1 LVGKTRESL
10 PVRSHTASD
19 ALKAPAGTTVEL
31 LGWVSV
37 SNVVGGLV
45 FLRLR
50 DGSGYIQL
58 AAKKGSAPD
67 AAWEAARGVAVE
79 SAVYAKGA
87 TRDDPRAPGGK
98 EVSIRDFRIISPS
111 EQWPITESAIRS
123 SKALYDL
130 RHLALRGPKTAAVLK
145 IRSKVVDVTTQYF
158 FQRGYTLIQPPILV
172 KAAVEGG
179 STLFPVKYFDQTA
192 YLSQSAQLY
201 EEAAICS
208 FDRVFILQP
217 AFRAE
222 KSKTSRHLT
231 EFWMIEAELAFAG
244 LNDLMKVEEELVRS
258 IASGIKEGCKTELET
273 LGKTIK
279 VPEPPFP
286 KITYDEAIRIAAGK
300 GIHMEWGEDL
310 GTEAERVVSMEFNA
324 PVFVTGYP
332 VKARS
337 FYHVSDP
344 DKLEATMS
352 ADLLAPGGYGEIAT
366 GGQRIYQ
373 YDVLYKKVQDFG
385 IDPASMT
392 WYLEL
397 RKYGLPPHSGFGMGV
412 ERVMRWMLG
421 LKHIRTTSIFPRT
434 RNRLFP

>member
-1 LVGKTRESL
+1 
-10 PVRSHTASD
+10 
-19 ALKAPAGTTVEL
+19 VEL

-45 FLRLR
+45 FIRLR
-50 DGSGYIQL
+50 DGSGYVQL
-58 AAKKGSAPD
+58 AAKKGSAPES
-67 AAWEAARGVAVE
+67 AWEAAQKATVE
-79 SAVYAKGA
+79 SAVYAKGVV
-87 TRDDPRAPGGK
+87 RDDPRAPGGK
-98 EVSIRDFRIISPS
+98 EVSITDFRVISLS
-111 EQWPITESAIRS
+111 DQWPITKSAVRS
-123 SKALYDL
+123 PRALYDM
-130 RHLALRGPKTAAVLK
+130 RHLAIRGPKTSAVLK
-145 IRSKVVDVTTQYF
+145 IRSKVVDATTQYF
-158 FQRGYTLIQPPILV
+158 FKRGYVLIQPPILV

-231 EFWMIEAELAFAG
+231 EFWMIEAELAFTG
-244 LNDLMKVEEELVRS
+244 LEGLMKVEEELVHA
-258 IASGIKEGCKTELET
+258 IATAIRDGCAPELQT
-273 LGKTIK
+273 LGKSIK
-279 VPEPPFP
+279 VPEPPFDR
-286 KITYDEAIRIAAGK
+286 ITYDEALRISASK
-300 GIHMEWGEDL
+300 GIKLEWGEDL
-310 GTEAERVVSMEFNA
+310 GTEAEKFVSMEFEK

-344 DKLEATMS
+344 DRPEATMS
-352 ADLLAPGGYGEIAT
+352 ADLLAPAGYGEIAT
-366 GGQRIYQ
+366 GGQRIHE
-373 YDVLYKKVQDFG
+373 YDVLYRKVQEFG

-397 RKYGLPPHSGFGMGV
+397 RKYGLPPHAGFGMGV

-434 RNRLFP
+434 MNRLFP

>member
-1 LVGKTRESL
+1 MGKTKQSM
-10 PVRSHTASD
+10 PDRSHTASE
-19 ALKAPAGTTVEL
+19 ALKAHGGTTVEL

-58 AAKKGSAPD
+58 AAKKGAAPE
-67 AAWEAARGVAVE
+67 AAWEAARSATVE
-79 SAVYAKGA
+79 SAVYAKGVI
-87 TRDDPRAPGGK
+87 RDDPRAPGGK
-98 EVSIRDFRIISPS
+98 EVSVKDFKIISPS
-111 EQWPITESAIRS
+111 DQWPITRSALRS
-123 SKALYDL
+123 PRTLYDL
-130 RHLALRGPKTAAVLK
+130 RHLAIRGPKTSAILK

-158 FQRGYTLIQPPILV
+158 FQRDYTLIQPPILV

-208 FDRVFILQP
+208 FDKVFILQP

-231 EFWMIEAELAFAG
+231 EFWMIEAELAFTGLAG
-244 LNDLMKVEEELVRS
+244 LMKVEEELVHS
-258 IASGIKEGCKTELET
+258 ITSGVSEGCKAELET
-273 LGKTIK
+273 LGRAVK

-286 KITYDEAIRIAAGK
+286 KITYDEALRISEGK
-300 GIHMEWGEDL
+300 GIHVEWGEDL
-310 GTEAERVVSMEFNA
+310 GTDAERVVSMEFEA

-344 DKLEATMS
+344 DKPEATMS

-366 GGQRIYQ
+366 GGQRIHE
-373 YDVLYKKVQDFG
+373 YDVLYRKVKDFG

-397 RKYGLPPHSGFGMGV
+397 RKYGLPPHAGFGMGV

-434 RNRLFP
+434 MNRLYP

>member
-1 LVGKTRESL
+1 LVRMTKEAW
-10 PVRSHTASD
+10 PKRSHTAAE
-19 ALKAPAGTTVEL
+19 ALRAPAGTTVEL

-45 FLRLR
+45 FVRLR

-58 AAKKGSAPD
+58 AAKKGSVPD
-67 AAWEAARGVAVE
+67 STWEEARGIPIE
-79 SAVYAKGA
+79 SAVYAKGVLK
-87 TRDDPRAPGGK
+87 DDPRAPGGK
-98 EVSIRDFRIISPS
+98 EVSLHDFRVISSSAP
-111 EQWPITESAIRS
+111 WPITRSAIRS
-123 SKALYDL
+123 PTALYDM
-130 RHLALRGPKTAAVLK
+130 RHLAIRGPKTSAVLR
-145 IRSKVVDVTTQYF
+145 IRSRVIDLTTQYF
-158 FQRGYTLIQPPILV
+158 FRRGYTLIQAPLLV

-201 EEAAICS
+201 EEAAICA
-208 FDRVFILQP
+208 FEKVFIMQP

-231 EFWMIEAELAFAG
+231 EFWMIDAEVAFIG
-244 LNDLMKVEEELVRS
+244 LPELMKVEEELVTE
-258 IASGIKEGCKTELET
+258 IASGVKEGCKPELQV
-273 LGKTIK
+273 LGKAVK
-279 VPEPPFP
+279 VPDSPFP
-286 KITYDEAIRIAAGK
+286 KITYDEALKIAHRK
-300 GIHMEWGEDL
+300 GVSMEWGDDL
-310 GTEAERVVSMEFNA
+310 GTEAENVVSMEFEA

-344 DKLEATMS
+344 ARPEATMS
-352 ADLLAPGGYGEIAT
+352 ADLLAPGYGELAT
-366 GGQRIYQ
+366 GGQRIHE

-421 LKHIRTTSIFPRT
+421 LKHIRSASIFPRT
-434 RNRLFP
+434 MNRLFP

>member
-1 LVGKTRESL
+1 MRTKEASYS
-10 PVRSHTASD
+10 RSHTAAE
-19 ALKAPAGTTVEL
+19 ALKAPAGTVVEL

-37 SNVVGGLV
+37 SNQVGGLV
-45 FLRLR
+45 FIRLR

-58 AAKKGSAPD
+58 AARKGSAPEEAWKEAHD
-67 AAWEAARGVAVE
+67 ATVE
-79 SAVYAKGA
+79 SAVYAKGVVK
-87 TRDDPRAPGGK
+87 DDPRAPGGK
-98 EVSIRDFRIISPS
+98 EVSIRDFRVISPS
-111 EQWPITESAIRS
+111 AQWPITRSAIRS
-123 SKALYDL
+123 PTALYDM
-130 RHLALRGPKTAAVLK
+130 RHLAIRGPKTSAVLR
-145 IRSKVVDVTTQYF
+145 IRSKVVDLTMQYF
-158 FQRGYTLIQPPILV
+158 FQRGYSLIQPPILV

-179 STLFPVKYFDQTA
+179 STLFPVKYFGETA

-201 EEAAICS
+201 EEAAICA
-208 FDRVFILQP
+208 FEKVFILQP

-231 EFWMIEAELAFAG
+231 EFWMIEAEIAFAG
-244 LNDLMKVEEELVRS
+244 LPELMKVEEELVRA
-258 IASGIKEGCKTELET
+258 IATGVKEGCGPELAT
-273 LGKTIK
+273 LGKTVK
-279 VPEPPFP
+279 VPDSPFP
-286 KITYDEAIRIAAGK
+286 KITYDEALSIAAKK
-300 GIHMEWGEDL
+300 GVSMEWGEDL
-310 GTEAERVVSMEFNA
+310 GTEAERLISLEFEQ

-344 DKLEATMS
+344 KRPEATMS

-366 GGQRIYQ
+366 GGQRIHE
-373 YDVLYKKVQDFG
+373 YDVLYRKVQDFG

-421 LKHIRTTSIFPRT
+421 LKHIRSTSIFPRT
-434 RNRLFP
+434 MNRLFP